1 MSKKVLGNLLTLE
14 DVRFLVKL
22 NEIMIKFSPF
32 ENHTVLGKR
41 IEEKLKKRFGTNGME
56 PDLGGNKFRLENGK
70 IRCMTHDCGNTCCS
84 GLGDI
89 FYVTGEELQEIAKN

>member
-1 MSKKVLGNLLTLE
+1 MTKKISGNLLNPE
-14 DVRFLVKL
+14 DIRFLVNL

-32 ENHTVLGKR
+32 EDHTPFGRK
-41 IEEKLKKRFGTNGME
+41 IENTLKKKFGTNGVE

-70 IRCMTHDCGNTCCS
+70 IRCITHDCGNTCCS

-89 FYVTGEELQEIAKN
+89 FYVSGEELREIAKN